1 MPPIQWT
8 PAMSVGMQ
16 ELDDDH
22 KVLIDVINR
31 LETNAAEGAQPE
43 VARSSLMSLRRYAEF
58 HFAREEKVMTACEF
72 PGIGVQKSEHHDF
85 IERIREVTGRFDTDP
100 ESAAQVV
107 NKELLD
113 YLKSWLSHHILIE
126 DMAYRPFV
134 ERSAAA
140 KQAAKSFRAA
150 EVWWS

>member
-8 PAMSVGMQ
+8 TAMSVGMQ

-31 LETNAAEGAQPE
+31 LETNAGEGAQPD

-58 HFAREEKVMTACEF
+58 HFAREEKVMTVCEF

-85 IERIREVTGRFDTDP
+85 IERIREVTGRFDADP

-107 NKELLD
+107 NTELLD

-126 DMAYRPFV
+126 DMAYRPYG
-134 ERSAAA
+134 ERNAAA
-140 KQAAKSFRAA
+140 KQAAKSFRAS

>member
-8 PAMSVGMQ
+8 PAMSVGLQ

-31 LETNAAEGAQPE
+31 LETSTEAGAQPE
-43 VARSSLMSLRRYAEF
+43 VARSCLMSLRRYAEF
-58 HFAREEKVMTACEF
+58 HFAREEKVMTACDF
-72 PGIGVQKSEHHDF
+72 PGIAVQKSEHHDF
-85 IERIREVTGRFDTDP
+85 IEQVRKVTGRLDDNL
-100 ESAAQVV
+100 EDSAQVA
-107 NKELLD
+107 NRELLD

-134 ERSAAA
+134 ERNAAA
-140 KQAAKSFRAA
+140 KQAAKSFKAS